1 MEINKLNNV
10 EFTIEDNFL
19 NKIKI
24 NPDFKDEEMEIVL
37 HNKVIESSVFIEI
50 CQKSSPII
58 TIIAP
63 NAETIGNMAFY
74 KCQSLKSITLPKVKT
89 IKIGAFFSCESLE
102 SIQLDKVE
110 TIEDEVFRGCSGLK
124 SIYLPN
130 VKSIG
135 STSFGWC
142 DKLKS
147 IELPSYVNISE
158 DSFCNC
164 DALNHV
170 KIRYN
175 IDKSVYYVYVD
186 KVKNDKNEVT
196 FEYRSNLF
204 AKQMGDIKFLLNKI
218 FKNDKITVTEE
229 NLKYKGNIM
238 NYSSLRSLSN
248 NDNVLDKKIPKDLFD
263 KIMEYDGYKP
273 RRNKKNSRRNN
284 SKRKSR
290 RNSKRKRSNKKK
302 KSKRRN

>member
-1 MEINKLNNV
+1 M
-10 EFTIEDNFL
+10 
-19 NKIKI
+19 
-24 NPDFKDEEMEIVL
+24 
-37 HNKVIESSVFIEI
+37 
-50 CQKSSPII
+50 
-58 TIIAP
+58 
-63 NAETIGNMAFY
+63 
-74 KCQSLKSITLPKVKT
+74 
-89 IKIGAFFSCESLE
+89 
-102 SIQLDKVE
+102 DKVE

-147 IELPSYVNISE
+147 IELPSCVNISE
-158 DSFCNC
+158 DSFIGC

-186 KVKNDKNEVT
+186 KITNEKKEVT
-196 FEYRSNLF
+196 FEYCSNLF
-204 AKQMGDIKFLLNKI
+204 AKQMGDIKLLLNKI

-229 NLKYKGNIM
+229 NLKYKGN
-238 NYSSLRSLSN
+238 
-248 NDNVLDKKIPKDLFD
+248 
-263 KIMEYDGYKP
+263 IMEYDGYKP